1 MIRQERDAEMEHG
14 INLARSG
21 DASGRSEERHASGV
35 ALGSGS
41 ARRRRGWM
49 PGCGAACLL
58 ALALGAGCRTAPVK
72 EVTPLPGS
80 PAVERTARNQ
90 PAAGRASL
98 WKSSAPA
105 WDAEPAWPHETLRK
119 PGKSYSSDDW
129 RKAGTEWFGTP
140 YRYGAMDR
148 SGIDCSGF
156 VVQMYR
162 QVAGV
167 DLPRTVSRQFRVGI
181 TIHPADAVP
190 GDLLFFAGD
199 DGRPGHVAIALNDG
213 NFVHAASR
221 HGVTF
226 SSLDSPYYRGRLMAA
241 RRIVP

>member
-1 MIRQERDAEMEHG
+1 MEHG
-14 INLARSG
+14 MNLPQSSDPNERSMG
-21 DASGRSEERHASGV
+21 RRASSTALRGGLAWRGRVWDSG
-35 ALGSGS
+35 
-41 ARRRRGWM
+41 
-49 PGCGAACLL
+49 PIAACLL
-58 ALALGAGCRTAPVK
+58 ALALGAGCRTSPVK

-80 PAVERTARNQ
+80 TALERTAGKQ

-98 WKSSAPA
+98 WKSSMPA
-105 WDAEPAWPHETLRK
+105 WDAQPAWPHETLRK
-119 PGKSYSSDDW
+119 PGKSFSSDDW

-140 YRYGAMDR
+140 YRYGGMDR
-148 SGIDCSGF
+148 SGVDCSGF

-167 DLPRTVSRQFRVGI
+167 ELPRTVSRQFRAGI
-181 TIHPADAVP
+181 TIHPADAIQ

-199 DGRPGHVAIALNDG
+199 DGRPGHVAIALDDG

-241 RRIVP
+241 RRIVQ